1 MISTDD
7 ARDTHYIATLLGCGA
22 DAISPGLALETVAHE
37 ADHNVEVELSGP
49 DAQAR
54 LQAAMEDGVLKIMSK
69 MGISTVDSY
78 RGAQIF
84 EIIGLG
90 PEVVDV
96 CFPGMPSIVGG
107 IGWEQLEADAVERHG
122 QGRLGE
128 GGYYRVR
135 KKGEFHTHTDE
146 VVKALNE
153 MKAAH
158 LLQSAIK
165 GGGPERE
172 RERRENGHEAAVQ
185 AVRRSGERPPAH
197 RAPRHLRPR
206 PGRAS
211 RRPGGCR
218 AGPRHHP
225 PVLHRGHVPRR
236 PQQEAHETLTEAMN
250 LIGGLSNC
258 GEGGES
264 FERFK
269 TRGQP
274 TGDKN
279 SRIKQIA
286 SGRFGVT
293 PEYCAFADELN
304 IKIAQG
310 SKPGEGGQIPGNKV
324 SEEIA
329 ALRHTQPG
337 IGLIS
342 PPPHH
347 DIYSIEDLAQL
358 IYDLKQV
365 NRNAD
370 VSVKLVAEDGV
381 GTIAAGVVKALA
393 EVVHISGCNGGTG
406 ASPLSS
412 IKHAGLPWE
421 LGVAETQRALID
433 NGLRDRVRLRM
444 DGGLMTGRDV
454 LMAALLGADEY
465 SFGTAAMIAE
475 GCIMLRACHKDTC
488 STGIAT
494 QRPHLRAKFAGTPE
508 GVAAYMLFLAEE
520 VRELLAGLGF
530 RTLDQAIGR
539 VECLRQRVT
548 GDPRADAMDFS
559 PLIAPPAD
567 PDAPRHFVKPVPIQR
582 PRSALGDRLVDE
594 AFQGVWDGAVV
605 ALRYDIGNSDRTIGA
620 ALGGALALE
629 FGSAPPPG
637 TAAVRFDGSA
647 GQSFAAFLGPG
658 IEFELVGEAN
668 DYVGKAMAGG
678 RVVIRPP
685 EDDAGTP
692 VLAGN
697 TCLYGATGGELF
709 IAGSAGERFAVRNS
723 GASAVVEGVGDHA
736 CEYMTGG
743 LIVILGPVGYN
754 LGAGMTGG
762 QAFVWDPD
770 GRLSSRLNT
779 ALVEAAR
786 PDDEMVEVLR
796 WRIERHAELSG
807 SAGGDRR
814 CSRTG
819 TTPSTTCGSWRRS
832 TRSAAWRHRGPARSP
847 ASERPPNRGH
857 RTARG
862 TAERHQS
869 AAGASPTQPGTQ
881 NGAGNR

>member
-1 MISTDD
+1 M
-7 ARDTHYIATLLGCGA
+7 
-22 DAISPGLALETVAHE
+22 
-37 ADHNVEVELSGP
+37 
-49 DAQAR
+49 
-54 LQAAMEDGVLKIMSK
+54 
-69 MGISTVDSY
+69 
-78 RGAQIF
+78 
-84 EIIGLG
+84 
-90 PEVVDV
+90 
-96 CFPGMPSIVGG
+96 
-107 IGWEQLEADAVERHG
+107 
-122 QGRLGE
+122 
-128 GGYYRVR
+128 
-135 KKGEFHTHTDE
+135 
-146 VVKALNE
+146 
-153 MKAAH
+153 
-158 LLQSAIK
+158 
-165 GGGPERE
+165 
-172 RERRENGHEAAVQ
+172 
-185 AVRRSGERPPAH
+185 
-197 RAPRHLRPR
+197 
-206 PGRAS
+206 
-211 RRPGGCR
+211 
-218 AGPRHHP
+218 
-225 PVLHRGHVPRR
+225 
-236 PQQEAHETLTEAMN
+236 
-250 LIGGLSNC
+250 
-258 GEGGES
+258 
-264 FERFK
+264 
-269 TRGQP
+269 
-274 TGDKN
+274 
-279 SRIKQIA
+279 
-286 SGRFGVT
+286 
-293 PEYCAFADELN
+293 
-304 IKIAQG
+304 
-310 SKPGEGGQIPGNKV
+310 

-406 ASPLSS
+406 ASPLTS

-548 GDPRADAMDFS
+548 GDPRADSMDFS

-567 PDAPRHFVKPVPIQR
+567 PEATRHFVKPVPIQR

-605 ALRYDIGNSDRTIGA
+605 ALRYNIGNSDRTIGA

-647 GQSFAAFLGPG
+647 GQSFGAFLGPG

-678 RVVIRPP
+678 RIVIRPP

-709 IAGSAGERFAVRNS
+709 VAGSAGERFAVRNS
-723 GASAVVEGVGDHA
+723 GAGAVVEGVGDHA

-762 QAFVWDPD
+762 QAFVWDPE

-786 PDDEMVEVLR
+786 PDDELVEVLR
-796 WRIERHAELSG
+796 WRIERHAEFTG
-807 SAGGDRR
+807 SSVATGLLQDWAAAIDDMWLVAPVDQIRR
-814 CSRTG
+814 MEAQRASQVTG
-819 TTPSTTCGSWRRS
+819 V
-832 TRSAAWRHRGPARSP
+832 
-847 ASERPPNRGH
+847 
-857 RTARG
+857 
-862 TAERHQS
+862 
-869 AAGASPTQPGTQ
+869 
-881 NGAGNR
+881 